1 MTQCNDQI
9 SLVNVGLKIISKTPS
24 EKSTKVLTDL
34 ISSQQTGYLKSR
46 QIDENGRLRMQWTLY
61 NCLSLL
67 TSYVILHYH
76 FE

>member
-46 QIDENGRLRMQWTLY
+46 QIDENGRLRIQ
-61 NCLSLL
+61 
-67 TSYVILHYH
+67 
-76 FE
+76 